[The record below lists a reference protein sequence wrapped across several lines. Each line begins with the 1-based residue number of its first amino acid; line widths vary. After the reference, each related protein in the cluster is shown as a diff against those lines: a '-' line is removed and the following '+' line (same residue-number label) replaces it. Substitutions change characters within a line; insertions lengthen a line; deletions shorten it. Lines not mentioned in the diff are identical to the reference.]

1 MEQQTQPRS
10 NKEMITDII
19 ASVHPEADL
28 SDEEVLFGIIYDD
41 YEKYAELISSREEEI
56 EKAKA
61 EGRRLGREALREEV
75 RVDGGDGVPSL
86 GGITLSDPRSANTIF
101 DLAALA

>member
-1 MEQQTQPRS
+1 MEQQTQPRT
-10 NKEMITDII
+10 NKEMIADII

-41 YEKYAELISSREEEI
+41 YEKYAELITSREEDI
-56 EKAKA
+56 EKARA
-61 EGRRLGREALREEV
+61 EGERLAREAVREDLHEA
-75 RVDGGDGVPSL
+75 GGDGVPAL

>member
-1 MEQQTQPRS
+1 MEQQTPRT

-28 SDEEVLFGIIYDD
+28 ADEEVLFGIIYDD
-41 YEKYAELISSREEEI
+41 YEKYAELIASREEDI
-56 EKAKA
+56 EKARE
-61 EGRRLGREALREEV
+61 EGERDAREKDKGECREA
-75 RVDGGDGVPSL
+75 GGDGVPAL